1 MPSDVVEIGRAR
13 GPAPAGPAGVA
24 GNTNPAGVAGNT
36 NRAGAPCPVAFF
48 VSRIEAGFP
57 SPADD
62 YLEGRLD
69 LNEHLI
75 ERPAATFFLRV
86 SGDSMTGAGIYAGDI
101 LIVDRSIAPSDGKI
115 VIAAVDGEL
124 TVKRLCRRGGQ
135 IRLLSENPRYP
146 PININAGQDLHVWGV
161 VIHAIHSFV

>member
-13 GPAPAGPAGVA
+13 GPEPAADPS
-24 GNTNPAGVAGNT
+24 PL
-36 NRAGAPCPVAFF
+36 AFF
-48 VSRIEAGFP
+48 GSRVEAGFP

-62 YLEGRLD
+62 YLEGGLD

-75 ERPAATFFLRV
+75 EHPAATFFLRV
-86 SGDSMTGAGIYAGDI
+86 SGDSMTGAGIHAGDI
-101 LIVDRSIAPSDGKI
+101 LIVDRSIAPGDGKI

-124 TVKRLCRRGGQ
+124 TVKRLYRRDGH

-146 PININAGQDLHVWGV
+146 PININAGQDLHIWGV

>member
-1 MPSDVVEIGRAR
+1 MPSDVVEIGRAQ
-13 GPAPAGPAGVA
+13 GPA
-24 GNTNPAGVAGNT
+24 PAGVAGNT

-48 VSRIEAGFP
+48 VSRVEAGFP

-69 LNEHLI
+69 LNEHLVA
-75 ERPAATFFLRV
+75 RPAATFFLRV

-124 TVKRLCRRGGQ
+124 TVKRLYRRDGH
-135 IRLLSENPRYP
+135 IRLLSENPQYK
-146 PININAGQDLHVWGV
+146 PIEIAAGQDLHVWGV
-161 VIHAIHSFV
+161 VIHAIHSFA

>member
-1 MPSDVVEIGRAR
+1 MPSDVVEIGRAQ
-13 GPAPAGPAGVA
+13 GLAPAGVA
-24 GNTNPAGVAGNT
+24 GNTNHAAD
-36 NRAGAPCPVAFF
+36 PCPLAFF

-124 TVKRLCRRGGQ
+124 TVKRLYRRDGH
-135 IRLLSENPRYP
+135 IRLLSENPQYK
-146 PININAGQDLHVWGV
+146 PIEIAAGQDLHVWGV
-161 VIHAIHSFV
+161 VIHAVHSFV

>member
-1 MPSDVVEIGRAR
+1 MPSDVVEIGRVQ
-13 GPAPAGPAGVA
+13 GPE
-24 GNTNPAGVAGNT
+24 
-36 NRAGAPCPVAFF
+36 RAGDPCPLAFF

-86 SGDSMTGAGIYAGDI
+86 SGDSMIGAGIYAGDI
-101 LIVDRSIAPSDGKI
+101 LIVDRSIVPSDGKI
-115 VIAAVDGEL
+115 VIAAIDGEL
-124 TVKRLCRRGGQ
+124 TVKRLYRRDGH
-135 IRLLSENPRYP
+135 IRLLSENPRYK
-146 PININAGQDLHVWGV
+146 PIEIAAGQDLHVWGV
-161 VIHAIHSFV
+161 VIHAVHSFD